1 MQLYEGTYRTGL
13 VQLVQD
19 LTDTG
24 GTASSESYTRAEIT
38 RDINSAFDDYQNLV
52 KQSSGTWQA
61 DDFNHTKYPNMK
73 FNVTSGQQDY
83 TFTVDEQG
91 NQVQDIYRVEC
102 KDANGTWKLLT
113 PYDEMLEDT
122 ALSAQETESGTPT
135 RYYKTANG
143 IFLDRTPNY
152 DSTLGIRMFYT
163 RSPDYFTITNATTDD
178 TTEPGIPN
186 GHHRYLAVKP
196 AFWYWLPKDSAKANV
211 FLSEIQRMELS
222 IGKDIALRNR
232 DERPRMSVHAESNK

>member
-1 MQLYEGTYRTGL
+1 MVYSDTTTRTGI
-13 VQLVQD
+13 VQLLED

-24 GTASSESYTRAEIT
+24 GAASSESYAIGQKT
-38 RDINSAFDDYQNLV
+38 RDINLAFDDYQNLV

-73 FNVTSGQQDY
+73 FNITSGQQDY

-102 KDANGTWKLLT
+102 KDASGTWQLLT

-122 ALSAQETESGTPT
+122 ALSAQETETGTPT

-143 IFLDRTPNY
+143 VFLDRTPNY
-152 DSTLGIRMFYT
+152 NSTLGIRMFYT
-163 RSPDYFTITNATTDD
+163 RAPDYFTTSD
-178 TTEPGIPN
+178 TTKEPGIPN
-186 GHHRYLAVKP
+186 GHHRYLALKP
-196 AFWYWLPKDSAKANV
+196 AFWYWLPKDSARANV
-211 FLSEIQRMELS
+211 FLSEIQRIETS
-222 IGKDIALRNR
+222 IQKDVALRNR
-232 DERPRMSVHAESNK
+232 DERPRVMARQESNK